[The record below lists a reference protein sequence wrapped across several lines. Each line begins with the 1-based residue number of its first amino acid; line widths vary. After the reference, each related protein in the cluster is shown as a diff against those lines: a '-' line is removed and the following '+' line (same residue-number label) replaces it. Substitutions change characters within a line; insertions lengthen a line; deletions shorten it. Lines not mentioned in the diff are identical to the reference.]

1 MKILPLLQ
9 CRILRH
15 KRSHFGNAYGI
26 VIGTLVVGNGATY
39 DSQYVKN
46 ISTTS
51 QILGSKTVLTSATLS
66 VTKNYIN
73 GTVSDVS
80 LVTQTA
86 NVADYPG
93 HNVNFIT
100 GVSSLG
106 GLLTA
111 TSGIAYRGEKACTV

>member
-1 MKILPLLQ
+1 
-9 CRILRH
+9 
-15 KRSHFGNAYGI
+15 
-26 VIGTLVVGNGATY
+26 
-39 DSQYVKN
+39 
-46 ISTTS
+46 
-51 QILGSKTVLTSATLS
+51 
-66 VTKNYIN
+66 
-73 GTVSDVS
+73 

-111 TSGIAYRGEKACTV
+111 TSGIVTLMT

>member
-1 MKILPLLQ
+1 MV
-9 CRILRH
+9 
-15 KRSHFGNAYGI
+15 SVSGI
-26 VIGTLVVGNGATY
+26 LVVGNGATY

-93 HNVNFIT
+93 YNVNFIT

-111 TSGIAYRGEKACTV
+111 TSGIVTLMT

>member
-1 MKILPLLQ
+1 MQSTGSIKGLGQYLTIDA
-9 CRILRH
+9 
-15 KRSHFGNAYGI
+15 SMVSVSGI
-26 VIGTLVVGNGATY
+26 LVVGNGATY

-86 NVADYPG
+86 NVAAYPG

-111 TSGIAYRGEKACTV
+111 TSGIVTLMT